1 MDQTRGQLHALSV
14 TGPSGVS
21 YSILANNG
29 NPCADGQLFPDP
41 SADGNFIAVPDQ
53 DLVYLLTV
61 T

>member
-1 MDQTRGQLHALSV
+1 LHALSV